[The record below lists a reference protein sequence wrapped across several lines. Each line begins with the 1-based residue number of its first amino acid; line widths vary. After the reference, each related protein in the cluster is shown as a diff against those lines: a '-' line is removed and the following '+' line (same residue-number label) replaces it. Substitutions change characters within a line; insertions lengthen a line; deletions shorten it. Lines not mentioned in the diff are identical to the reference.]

1 MLLYS
6 VLIGIV
12 VFAIAWVLNKTVFV
26 NNPAKRWVA
35 WLLTIGMFFVS
46 EFALIVAKFMLYEQM
61 SREIGGK
68 INPSNP
74 LDLSGAVIMCIIFYS
89 ALKKVPKKGKE
100 KVAAKVAA
108 TNEVQQRIEPK

>member
-1 MLLYS
+1 MLFYT
-6 VLIGIV
+6 VVIGIF
-12 VFAIAWVLNKTVFV
+12 VFAIAWVLNKTVFAK
-26 NNPAKRWVA
+26 NPAKRWVA

-46 EFALIVAKFMLYEQM
+46 EFALITAKFMLYEQM

-74 LDLSGAVIMCIIFYS
+74 LDLSGAVIMCIIFFS
-89 ALKKVPKKGKE
+89 VLKKVPKKGKE
-100 KVAAKVAA
+100 KVAVKNAG